1 LGGGLLQGTS
11 TASCL
16 AVLPALKLTT
26 SFCSQITMILIILVA
41 GALGTTIPE
50 GKSGSVRCKSSNG
63 NDDMTHATYFMAVL
77 TVVIAL
83 VFIVLFRPKYLRME
97 AERRERFIESA
108 DHKFDD
114 DDDN

>member
-1 LGGGLLQGTS
+1 
-11 TASCL
+11 
-16 AVLPALKLTT
+16 
-26 SFCSQITMILIILVA
+26 MILIILVA
-41 GALGTTIPE
+41 GALGTTIPKE
-50 GKSGSVRCKSSNG
+50 KANSPSCKSG

-108 DHKFDD
+108 DHKFDHN
-114 DDDN
+114 DDN